1 MSQLQL
7 TARNASPADLVAIL
21 NSQQASKLDVVA
33 PATAIRS
40 IGGQVSVDG
49 TAAEMTGSGVTS
61 AAGLY
66 TPTLVFD
73 DGLSKKLGIPRD
85 YMRKMRDWRPDLVDR
100 NVNGW
105 LHGLPEP
112 TLDPEFWPGNNVY
125 PPDDRSFLLR
135 LFRDDGSGT
144 GVARALLSNSYALSM
159 DNLDIL
165 TAVMRGVQ
173 ATGLSTVCRTS
184 DLSERRMRV
193 RIECPDIN
201 VQAPGLAEG
210 YRSPFDGGGGAT
222 RAGMASLEELRA
234 RYGNH
239 HLFDDMTA
247 PIAFIGFD
255 LVNSETGGGAYTLVP
270 VVVLLKCTNGMKVNR
285 EGMRKVHLGSKLAEG
300 VVRPSLDTLRK
311 AGELITAETRDTV
324 QAWLTQDYLGQLV
337 AGLEEKAAR
346 PIASPST
353 TVPAVCA
360 GLGFTDDETRS
371 VLDLFIAGGQP
382 TAGGIMQA
390 VSAYAQTVEDP
401 DRAYDIEDKAVT
413 AMEEAAK

>member
-7 TARNASPADLVAIL
+7 TARNASPADLVIIL

-40 IGGQVSVDG
+40 LGGQVSVDG
-49 TAAEMTGSGVTS
+49 TAAEMTDDGVTS

-66 TPTLVFD
+66 IPTDVFD
-73 DGLSKKLGIPRD
+73 DGLSSKLRIPRD
-85 YMRKMRDWRPDLVDR
+85 YMRRMRNDRPDMVDA

-105 LHGLPEP
+105 LQGG
-112 TLDPEFWPGNNVY
+112 GNLVNEGIDLVPAY
-125 PPDDRSFLLR
+125 PADDRSFLLR
-135 LFRDDGSGT
+135 LFRDDGTGT

-173 ATGLSTVCRTS
+173 ATGLNTVCRTS

-193 RIECPDIN
+193 RIECPDIH
-201 VQAPGLAEG
+201 VQAPGLAAN
-210 YRSPFDGGGGAT
+210 YRSPFDGGGAT
-222 RAGMASLEELRA
+222 RAGIASLEELRA

-255 LVNSETGGGAYTLVP
+255 LVNSETGGGAYTLAP

-337 AGLEEKAAR
+337 NGLEEKAAK
-346 PIASPST
+346 PVASPST
-353 TVPAVCA
+353 TVPAVCS

-371 VLDLFIAGGQP
+371 VLDLFIACGQP
-382 TAGGIMQA
+382 TAGGVMQA

-401 DRAYDIEDKAVT
+401 DRAYDIEDKAIA
-413 AMEEAAK
+413 AMEEAAR